1 MSGLPG
7 GSTGNY
13 GTAQGYAAPV
23 NNQVSV
29 QPQYLQ
35 APPQA
40 QATYYGGTSDPS
52 QVIQQILQG
61 FAPQVQSSQN
71 ALNSTLAESGLAGGP
86 NVSAQEQLQGQLAS
100 GIAPS
105 IANAIQ
111 FSQGQQQQAGL
122 ANTGY
127 ANQFTLQNLQDLMGT
142 NQYNTSTYNSQL
154 NNLLNLFSN
163 PYSQMQGA
171 SNSLALGSSNNFP
184 VQQGAAQGASQF
196 GQGLG
201 DLFAT
206 GNPFGGAASSTSGT
220 GSTTMGPQ
228 Q

>member
-40 QATYYGGTSDPS
+40 QATYYGGTADPS

-61 FAPQVQSSQN
+61 FAPQAQSAQN
-71 ALNSTLAESGLAGGP
+71 SLNATLAESGLAGGP
-86 NVSAQEQLQGQLAS
+86 NVSAQEQLQGQEAAGL
-100 GIAPS
+100 APS

-122 ANTGY
+122 SNTAA

-142 NQYNTSTYNSQL
+142 NQYNTTAYNQQL
-154 NNLLNLFSN
+154 NNLLGLFSN
-163 PYSQMQGA
+163 PYTQA
-171 SNSLALGSSNNFP
+171 
-184 VQQGAAQGASQF
+184 QQGAIGIANQQAGNFPIQQGAGAGASQF

-201 DLFAT
+201 QIGSLF
-206 GNPFGGAASSTSGT
+206 GT
-220 GSTTMGPQ
+220 APSVNDTVGSVPTNL
-228 Q
+228 